1 MNVIRLK
8 SVIKMCETLSWFQA
22 IRDVNLFLEIDFA
35 TEMSFYDKHT
45 NNWIFKK
52 KDFCYD
58 SWIKLLLQSE
68 GSF

>member
-1 MNVIRLK
+1 M
-8 SVIKMCETLSWFQA
+8 SWFQA

-35 TEMSFYDKHT
+35 TEMSFYDNHT

>member
-1 MNVIRLK
+1 
-8 SVIKMCETLSWFQA
+8 MCETLSWFQA

-58 SWIKLLLQSE
+58 SWINYYFNQKVHFNNFTQKI
-68 GSF
+68 